1 MIFISI
7 SHSMK
12 SFDIFYLS
20 TILYIFLVEC
30 KISCI
35 AFFTTNL
42 HETIKINSIDEYH
55 LKEEIPSFHEKT
67 KKITRVNLKP
77 CFVQSTFN
85 SEYSIVHHEQKDIV
99 LQQYLSLPYPAV
111 SKEVLQME
119 RKYYDKTVTQRTIK
133 AYGEIRMKPFRE
145 FPVMTAES
153 INHYL
158 FQGRNSFR

>member
-1 MIFISI
+1 MMFISI

-55 LKEEIPSFHEKT
+55 LKEKIPSFHEKT

-85 SEYSIVHHEQKDIV
+85 SEHIIVPHEKDIV
-99 LQQYLSLPYPAV
+99 LQQYRSLPYPAV
-111 SKEVLQME
+111 SKEAL
-119 RKYYDKTVTQRTIK
+119 
-133 AYGEIRMKPFRE
+133 
-145 FPVMTAES
+145 
-153 INHYL
+153 
-158 FQGRNSFR
+158 